1 MEYQKIANLID
12 DDTLDQPSKFRT
24 RNWVEINDESRGA
37 YNVNSQIK
45 FKTTMLKS
53 SLCDY
58 SDAYILVK
66 GTISVNNTAAQGAA
80 ANNTNKKVIF
90 KNCAPFT
97 NCISEINNTQIDNAK
112 DIDIVMPMYNLI
124 EYSDNYAKTT
134 GSIWQYCKD
143 IPARNN
149 NNEITEFTLV
159 NTTDSFKFKAKI
171 TGQTEDDGT
180 KDVEIMVPLKYL
192 SNFWRTLEMP
202 LINCEVNLILT
213 WSSTCVLISTN
224 IPNQAAIFEITDTKL
239 YVPVVTLSTQENTKF
254 LQQLESGFKRVI
266 NWNKYLSK
274 PELLAQNPNLNHLV
288 EPSFQGVNRLFVL
301 AFENDN
307 DGTSNEQSYLPT
319 VEIKDYNT
327 MINGENVFDQP
338 IKNTKVTYD
347 NIRKIA
353 TGQGDDYTTRCLL
366 NYPYFANTYKMFA
379 VNLSKQQALDAD
391 PRAIQQ
397 INFTANIDR
406 AAANK
411 SLLYSGRSKRNYSR
425 LFTGNSKS
433 IVNKI
438 IFNLNTY
445 KCFALVS
452 TTLIK

>member
-12 DDTLDQPSKFRT
+12 GNTLNQPSKFRT
-24 RNWVEINDESRGA
+24 RNWIEINDESRGA

-66 GTISVNNTAAQGAA
+66 GTISVNNTASQGAA

-97 NCISEINNTQIDNAK
+97 NCTSEINNTQIDNAK
-112 DIDIVMPMYNLI
+112 DIDIVMPMYNLN

-134 GSIWQYCKD
+134 GSLWQYCKD
-143 IPARNN
+143 IPARNANDDIAIFAEN
-149 NNEITEFTLV
+149 NTA
-159 NTTDSFKFKAKI
+159 DSFKFKAKI

-180 KDVEIMVPLKYL
+180 KDVEIIVPLKYL

-213 WSSTCVLISTN
+213 WSSSCVLIATA
-224 IPNQAAIFEITDTKL
+224 IQNQAATFEITNTKL

-254 LQQLESGFKRVI
+254 LQQLKSGFERVI

-288 EPSFQGVNRLFVL
+288 EPSCQGINRRFVL

-307 DGTSNEQSYLPT
+307 DRTSDDQYCLLT
-319 VEIKDYNT
+319 VEIKDDNIV
-327 MINGENVFDQP
+327 INGENFFDQP
-338 IKNTKVTYD
+338 IK
-347 NIRKIA
+347 IRK
-353 TGQGDDYTTRCLL
+353 
-366 NYPYFANTYKMFA
+366 
-379 VNLSKQQALDAD
+379 
-391 PRAIQQ
+391 
-397 INFTANIDR
+397 
-406 AAANK
+406 
-411 SLLYSGRSKRNYSR
+411 
-425 LFTGNSKS
+425 
-433 IVNKI
+433 
-438 IFNLNTY
+438 
-445 KCFALVS
+445 
-452 TTLIK
+452 